1 LHRSIS
7 ALPADANERGRSPR
21 SPKLIREQVISIS
34 FRDVL
39 SAFLGSLVVL
49 AVVWGW
55 RRYYR
60 RAWGLAVGMN

>member
-1 LHRSIS
+1 
-7 ALPADANERGRSPR
+7 
-21 SPKLIREQVISIS
+21 VISIS

-39 SAFLGSLVVL
+39 SAFLGSLVVP